1 MQVWFPGY
9 GWQNFD
15 PTADVPLAN
24 PSPGSVLARSAGRFL
39 AGLPWIPL
47 GLVALRPRQRCS
59 SSAAGGGA
67 RRPGRTRWLPTS
79 GRGGARLGLPR
90 LGHET
95 LTAYG
100 SRLAAADLAY
110 AEGILSVTTLVERA
124 TYAGIEPSADQI
136 SRALAFTRGFRSIPR
151 RRPRGDAQDRAW
163 ANASSK
169 DTPAASRGR

>member
-1 MQVWFPGY
+1 MTPVAYAAPMPASG
-9 GWQNFD
+9 GAA
-15 PTADVPLAN
+15 PTGSTPPDLSS
-24 PSPGSVLARSAGRFL
+24 PSDQGSGSATVLLVLASAQFL
-39 AGLPWIPL
+39 MTLDTSVMNVSIRQ
-47 GLVALRPRQRCS
+47 VAADL
-59 SSAAGGGA
+59 
-67 RRPGRTRWLPTS
+67 

-110 AEGILSVTTLVERA
+110 AEGILSVATLVERA

-136 SRALAFTRGFRSIPR
+136 SRALAFTRRFRSIPR
-151 RRPRGDAQDRAW
+151 RRPRGHAQDRAW

-169 DTPAASRGR
+169 DAPAASRGR